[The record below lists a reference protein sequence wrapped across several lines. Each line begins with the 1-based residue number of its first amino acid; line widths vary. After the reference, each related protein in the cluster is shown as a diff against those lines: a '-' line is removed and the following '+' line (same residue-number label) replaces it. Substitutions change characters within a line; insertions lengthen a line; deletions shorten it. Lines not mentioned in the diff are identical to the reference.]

1 MALESLLQRQSTEED
16 AVLAWERM
24 SWEIKGSIFTLL
36 TLFELVALTS
46 YIPIDSFNLF
56 NGRIDH
62 INNLGGIVGAVMSE
76 WFFGTVGIAGYSIVF
91 LTAWLAFWFFRRMG
105 LRTQTF
111 KMVGVIVGTL
121 LTAITCHIFF
131 RDQMPEASL
140 FQGGWV
146 GKTIGDFLCA
156 YFNTTGA
163 LLIISF
169 SFLITLILTTGLSV
183 ARFVR
188 SLEEKN
194 ADMEETQFEEAA
206 IEGKLETLKTRKFTT
221 VLPRIPAHNKMRA
234 RRALPHEEELES
246 SARKEP
252 DMEALPVQT
261 QEETPAI
268 AGPGEFQELIAFAGS
283 YHMPSTR
290 LLKTINDG
298 AKRSSRGE
306 LKKTSK
312 MICEH
317 LLSFQITGEMEA
329 VSEGPIVFTYEFKPS
344 AGVRLS
350 KIAALQEDLGVIL
363 GTRELRIIAPIPG
376 KTVVGIEIPRE
387 KPEIISLK
395 ELLGQDEFYEKK
407 IKIPVAIGKSTF
419 GDPIFG
425 DLTTMPHLLVA
436 GATGTG
442 KSVFINSVVMSLI
455 FRMNP
460 QQLRMILIDP
470 KMLELNAFD
479 GIPHLVS
486 KVITDNNA
494 AYNALAWAVNEM
506 ERRYCL
512 MAETGSKNIESYN
525 SKQKNQPKKI
535 PYILIVVDELAD
547 LMFSGGEEVEIAI
560 TRLAQKARAAGI
572 HLLIATQRP
581 STDVITGL
589 IKANIPSRISFK
601 VPSGIDSRTI
611 LDTGGAEELIGRGD
625 MLILQPGIPVRRLH
639 GCFVTE
645 EDLLRVVKYV
655 IGGRN
660 HAKNYI
666 DFTSGSAGN
675 ESGGS
680 LI

>member
-1 MALESLLQRQSTEED
+1 MRHQSMEED
-16 AVLAWERM
+16 TVLVWERM

-76 WFFGTVGIAGYSIVF
+76 WFFGTVGIVGYSIVF
-91 LTAWLAFWFFRRMG
+91 LTAWLAFWFFRQMG
-105 LRTQTF
+105 VRAQTF
-111 KMVGVIVGTL
+111 KIIGVIVGTL
-121 LTAITCHIFF
+121 LAAVTCHIFF
-131 RDQMPEASL
+131 RDQVPEASL

-146 GKTIGDFLCA
+146 GKTLGDFLCT

-163 LLIISF
+163 ILIISF

-188 SLEEKN
+188 SLEGKN
-194 ADMEETQFEEAA
+194 AETEETRFDEETIEDSRAKHETPKPAPVHPQFPAE
-206 IEGKLETLKTRKFTT
+206 RK
-221 VLPRIPAHNKMRA
+221 VRS
-234 RRALPHEEELES
+234 RRAVPREEGPHEVEQMPLAKEGPAGKALES
-246 SARKEP
+246 
-252 DMEALPVQT
+252 

-268 AGPGEFQELIAFAGS
+268 TGPGECRELIAFAGA
-283 YHMPSTR
+283 YPLPSTR
-290 LLKTINDG
+290 LLKTIDDG
-298 AKRSSRGE
+298 SKRISRGE
-306 LKKTSK
+306 LKKISK
-312 MICEH
+312 KICEH

-350 KIAALQEDLGVIL
+350 KIAALQEDLGVVL

-376 KTVVGIEIPRE
+376 KTVVGIEVPRE
-387 KPEIISLK
+387 NPEIISLK
-395 ELLGQDEFYEKK
+395 ELLGQDKFYEKK

-442 KSVFINSVVMSLI
+442 KSVFINSIVMSLI

-512 MAETGSKNIESYN
+512 MAESASKNIESYN
-525 SKQKNQPKKI
+525 SKQKNPAKTI
-535 PYILIVVDELAD
+535 PYIVIVVDELAD
-547 LMFSGGEEVEIAI
+547 LMFSGGEAVEIAI

-625 MLILQPGIPVRRLH
+625 MLMLQPGIPVRRLH

-655 IGGRN
+655 TGGRN
-660 HAKNYI
+660 HTKNYI

-675 ESGGS
+675 VGE
-680 LI
+680 